1 MFTLEIAGRPIAVTD
16 ADEAQA
22 QELFESQEFK
32 SDLRSLES
40 ERRPLWDGSAILN
53 TRPASEDEID
63 AFEAAFSADD
73 EADED
78 GINVM
83 FLVPLDTTDATQGRP
98 PK

>member
-16 ADEAQA
+16 ADQAQA
-22 QELFESQEFK
+22 QELFVSQEFQ
-32 SDLRSLES
+32 SDLRSLQS
-40 ERRPLWDGSAILN
+40 ERRPLWDGSAVLN

-83 FLVPLDTTDATQGRP
+83 FLLPLDTTDTDPGAKT
-98 PK
+98 